1 MCARCCEYF
10 EFISLFFSLFLFSQ
24 FLPLPLSLSLAT
36 LDGGIGCLL
45 PVPEKVYR
53 RLSMLQ
59 VKMTHGMRHL
69 AGLNPKGFR

>member
-1 MCARCCEYF
+1 MCAHCCEYF
-10 EFISLFFSLFLFSQ
+10 ELINLFSLSFSSLNFFLF
-24 FLPLPLSLSLAT
+24 LSFSLAT